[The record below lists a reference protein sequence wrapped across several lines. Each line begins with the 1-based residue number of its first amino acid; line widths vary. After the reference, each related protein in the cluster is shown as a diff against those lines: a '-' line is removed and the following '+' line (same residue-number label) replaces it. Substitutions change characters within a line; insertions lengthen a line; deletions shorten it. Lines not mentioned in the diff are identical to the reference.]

1 METNENLAP
10 IIIFFYNRLDH
21 SVQTI
26 EALKQNEMAKDSVVF
41 IFCDGPKANAS
52 EEQIRKIREV
62 QDFAE
67 SITGFKE
74 VTVEKAE
81 KNRGLANSV
90 IYGVT
95 KIIREYGKA
104 IIVEDDI
111 ITHPY
116 FLRFMNEA
124 LNFYANDARIF
135 TIGAFTENIV
145 IPVDYPHDVFLVPRV
160 ESWGWATWA
169 DRWLSADWDIN
180 HYPALTQ
187 GERNDRARLCLGGD
201 DLWIML
207 LNQQS
212 GKVDSWAVRWQWN
225 MCHQGKLCLRPR
237 YTLVRNVGLD
247 GTGVNCGA
255 SDTGDAMSTPYY
267 DKPNYDIV
275 MIGGLEENGTIS
287 DNLRSNFANP
297 KRPPF
302 LTRKKRQL
310 KHIFD
315 KIKNFYKRYS

>member
-95 KIIREYGKA
+95 KIIRKYGCVIMSSSTMIA
-104 IIVEDDI
+104 F
-111 ITHPY
+111 PY
-116 FLRFMNEA
+116 SLM
-124 LNFYANDARIF
+124 IF
-135 TIGAFTENIV
+135 V
-145 IPVDYPHDVFLVPRV
+145 
-160 ESWGWATWA
+160 
-169 DRWLSADWDIN
+169 
-180 HYPALTQ
+180 
-187 GERNDRARLCLGGD
+187 
-201 DLWIML
+201 
-207 LNQQS
+207 
-212 GKVDSWAVRWQWN
+212 
-225 MCHQGKLCLRPR
+225 
-237 YTLVRNVGLD
+237 
-247 GTGVNCGA
+247 
-255 SDTGDAMSTPYY
+255 TP
-267 DKPNYDIV
+267 
-275 MIGGLEENGTIS
+275 
-287 DNLRSNFANP
+287 
-297 KRPPF
+297 
-302 LTRKKRQL
+302 
-310 KHIFD
+310 
-315 KIKNFYKRYS
+315 